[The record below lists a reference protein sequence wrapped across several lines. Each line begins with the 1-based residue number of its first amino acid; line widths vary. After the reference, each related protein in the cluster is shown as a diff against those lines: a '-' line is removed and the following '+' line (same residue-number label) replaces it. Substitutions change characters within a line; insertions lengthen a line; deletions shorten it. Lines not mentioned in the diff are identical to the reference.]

1 MNSSES
7 DSESG
12 LIWVSQFNEESAK
25 HFTESVLKIAHADH
39 LSPITIYIDSYG
51 GDVYSLRTMLSVLD
65 SIVNPIIT
73 VCTGKAMS
81 AGAVL
86 LSHGDIRCVGAHG
99 SVMIHEMSAHLD
111 GHIADL
117 SNDAVESQL
126 MNKHMVETLAKN
138 CKKTVKQLK
147 KLWRDRRDIY
157 LTPGEAVKF
166 GIADKIGVPTI
177 SRGLTY
183 ELKFL
188 VHPEDR

>member
-25 HFTESVLKIAHADH
+25 QFTESVLKIAHSDH
-39 LSPITIYIDSYG
+39 TAPITIYIDSYG
-51 GDVYSLRTMLSVLD
+51 GDVYSLRTMLSVMD
-65 SIVNPIIT
+65 SVVNPIIT

-81 AGAVL
+81 AAAVL
-86 LSHGDIRCVGAHG
+86 LSHGDIRCVGKHG
-99 SVMIHEMSAHLD
+99 SVMIHEVS
-111 GHIADL
+111 
-117 SNDAVESQL
+117 SQL
-126 MNKHMVETLAKN
+126 SGHVEDITHENVELQLINKHFTEVLAKN

-147 KLWRDRRDIY
+147 KLWRDKRDVY
-157 LTPGEAVKF
+157 FTATEAVKF

-177 SRGLTY
+177 AKSLNY

-188 VHPEDR
+188 VHPE